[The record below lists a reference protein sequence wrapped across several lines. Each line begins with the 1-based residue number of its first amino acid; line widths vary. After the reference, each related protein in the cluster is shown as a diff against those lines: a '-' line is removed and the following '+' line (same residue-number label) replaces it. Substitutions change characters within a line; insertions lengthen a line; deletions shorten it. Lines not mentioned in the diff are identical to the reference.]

1 VWRVVSA
8 TGLAVAAVTSLGYA
22 GWVVTARRVVF
33 ADIADFAD
41 TAGADGSGPVTLAAA
56 RSSDAAESAWG
67 WATALLVAAALL
79 LWCGARY
86 LGGRRLGPVGFAGLA
101 LLGVGLA
108 VSTLGSAVAAT
119 AAGEPAEA
127 GRAALGSAVIGAGLL
142 MVSLGLFTG
151 VASVLR
157 APRAAYLGYAGWSTG

>member
-1 VWRVVSA
+1 MSSSP
-8 TGLAVAAVTSLGYA
+8 TSPTSDGAA
-22 GWVVTARRVVF
+22 
-33 ADIADFAD
+33 D
-41 TAGADGSGPVTLAAA
+41 SGPVTLAAA

-67 WATALLVAAALL
+67 W
-79 LWCGARY
+79 
-86 LGGRRLGPVGFAGLA
+86 
-101 LLGVGLA
+101 
-108 VSTLGSAVAAT
+108 AT